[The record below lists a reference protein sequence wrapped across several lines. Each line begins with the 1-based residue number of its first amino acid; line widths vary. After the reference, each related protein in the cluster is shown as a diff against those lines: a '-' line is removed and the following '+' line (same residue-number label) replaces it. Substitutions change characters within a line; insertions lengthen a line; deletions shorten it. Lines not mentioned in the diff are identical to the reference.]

1 MNLIAR
7 HLTMFTI
14 IQQVARGKECGH
26 PGEPAN
32 GTLMSTEI
40 LFYPGE
46 EVVYNCKK
54 GFLLTGKDKRT
65 CEEDGRWSGFLP
77 NCKENLALLKPA
89 TQSDVLWSY
98 RPDLAVDGDPNTCSF
113 TTRQEGQRWWQVSL
127 NSHPVVESVWV
138 TMSPG
143 AFQKFA
149 IFVVEILDGNT
160 AEYKPC
166 AQFEGR
172 FHEQQAKFKCNEGSG
187 QLGQFVY
194 IRDDRVDREYFGLC
208 EVQVFQKR
216 ELPECGRPESPVY
229 SSVNPVGPSSVEY
242 SCIQGY
248 ILTGNK
254 RRNCTDHG
262 WEGGVPMC
270 QEVKCD
276 HPTSTKDGFIEVSN
290 FRGSYVFGSR
300 ATYHCNPGFILWGNS
315 TRLCDSTGQWTGLA
329 PRCRPISCG
338 DPPMLP
344 HSAVALLN
352 GSTQW
357 KSLAVYSCLPGYT
370 TLSST
375 DPRSESIC
383 QENGSWSLVD
393 LSCIVTGMP
402 QGQEKNVFY
411 VEGGRPGQATIS
423 SGTLTIIGILAAVIL
438 GTAVLTTF
446 LLVKKW
452 LCKHIYYP
460 AGSNLVAE
468 KPLIYDKVENHVN
481 NGMDVSTAS
490 STYQTTNLTTFRQS
504 PDSSTDS
511 TSPSSNCSALSDK
524 RSAQFINN
532 TKFLN
537 TYASLPRP
545 SKQMGFRYAEASE
558 VTNHSLIHGRK
569 RDDPEY
575 ANLVPW
581 SQGPPPL
588 LVHYATLGRAPH
600 TKKLLLDSKSD
611 KLCPSE
617 SIPDILQTLSI
628 PRKVNKANV
637 IVNELSGI
645 EDLVDLGSP
654 EKPLIDQTKKFS
666 HSYISVKHSN
676 IDDNI

>member
-1 MNLIAR
+1 
-7 HLTMFTI
+7 
-14 IQQVARGKECGH
+14 
-26 PGEPAN
+26 
-32 GTLMSTEI
+32 
-40 LFYPGE
+40 
-46 EVVYNCKK
+46 
-54 GFLLTGKDKRT
+54 
-65 CEEDGRWSGFLP
+65 
-77 NCKENLALLKPA
+77 
-89 TQSDVLWSY
+89 
-98 RPDLAVDGDPNTCSF
+98 
-113 TTRQEGQRWWQVSL
+113 
-127 NSHPVVESVWV
+127 
-138 TMSPG
+138 
-143 AFQKFA
+143 
-149 IFVVEILDGNT
+149 
-160 AEYKPC
+160 
-166 AQFEGR
+166 
-172 FHEQQAKFKCNEGSG
+172 
-187 QLGQFVY
+187 
-194 IRDDRVDREYFGLC
+194 
-208 EVQVFQKR
+208 
-216 ELPECGRPESPVY
+216 
-229 SSVNPVGPSSVEY
+229 
-242 SCIQGY
+242 
-248 ILTGNK
+248 
-254 RRNCTDHG
+254 
-262 WEGGVPMC
+262 
-270 QEVKCD
+270 
-276 HPTSTKDGFIEVSN
+276 
-290 FRGSYVFGSR
+290 
-300 ATYHCNPGFILWGNS
+300 
-315 TRLCDSTGQWTGLA
+315 
-329 PRCRPISCG
+329 
-338 DPPMLP
+338 
-344 HSAVALLN
+344 LLN